1 MHESSNKKRTARI
14 LGWVCGSLYP
24 VFPALSLR
32 DAGGFAGHGA
42 APFVERTDGVFSLVG
57 GGDHHMAVVAV
68 AKCLSPHDSLSAA
81 LPCALLFPF
90 LSGAGL
96 AHIHSPAR
104 GWEVQLSANWVWVIV
119 SILVYVLVS
128 WIALHYPD
136 RKTGCRAFSRSCG
149 SISCA
154 WPCSFAWWA
163 GWPTRTTCTTTG

>member
-1 MHESSNKKRTARI
+1 MRFSF
-14 LGWVCGSLYP
+14 YP

-42 APFVERTDGVFSLVG
+42 APFVERTDGVFPLVG

-81 LPCALLFPF
+81 LPCALLFSF

-104 GWEVQLSANWVWVIV
+104 GMGGAVVGQLGVGHCLHPRLCAGFVDSV
-119 SILVYVLVS
+119 
-128 WIALHYPD
+128 AL
-136 RKTGCRAFSRSCG
+136 SR
-149 SISCA
+149 
-154 WPCSFAWWA
+154 P
-163 GWPTRTTCTTTG
+163 